1 LDDARRL
8 LGNCSLFRGLAPRE
22 LEALIAY
29 VIVCNYD
36 AGATIFLMGSAGDS
50 LMTVLSGSVG
60 ISVSAADG
68 REIRLATFGE
78 GEFFGEIALFD
89 GKRRSATAIAITA
102 CRLAVLQR
110 RDLLAFLNRHPAI
123 WLKIVEAL
131 CSRLRSTDQQ
141 IAEVALLPLPVRLA
155 KVLVRIA
162 THRPREPA
170 RGSPWQVSVSQGELG
185 KIVGA
190 SRESVNRCFR
200 DWQRGGVVT
209 VKEGV
214 ITILDRSGLEQLAEI
229 E

>member
-1 LDDARRL
+1 M
-8 LGNCSLFRGLAPRE
+8 FRGLAPDE
-22 LEALIAY
+22 LEALVAY
-29 VIVCNYD
+29 IIPCNYE
-36 AGATIFLMGSAGDS
+36 AGATIFLMGAAGDS
-50 LMTVLSGSVG
+50 LMTVISGSVG

-89 GKRRSATAIAITA
+89 GKKRSATATAITA

-110 RDLLAFLNRHPAI
+110 RDLLAFLGRQSGI

-131 CSRLRSTDQQ
+131 CSRLRLTDQQ

-162 THRPREPA
+162 TPKPGV
-170 RGSPWQVSVSQGELG
+170 RGLLWQVNISQGELG

-200 DWQRGGVVT
+200 DWQRGGVLA
-209 VKEGV
+209 VKEGT

-229 E
+229 G